1 MKKILSF
8 LSIFSLTISGTSNII
23 ACNDSKDLEFTDKE
37 LFDFRTKDIL
47 SNEYVDVYK
56 NIKDKYPN
64 MNIEIIKEKQKNGRI
79 AWSNN
84 IGLSTTKIEFNG
96 DGGETFGNQ

>member
-1 MKKILSF
+1 MEQVIL
-8 LSIFSLTISGTSNII
+8 LL
-23 ACNDSKDLEFTDKE
+23 ANDSKDLEFTDKE

-64 MNIEIIKEKQKNGRI
+64 MNIEIIKKNKNGRI